1 MEHLEKGHFYRFQ
14 STVYKVEEV
23 YPDEKWGNHYS
34 IRNIAYHE
42 SNKIWFS
49 NRIKSMADGLDGV
62 TKAEEDLHS
71 FLVWALTQDYVVFY
85 DE

>member
-1 MEHLEKGHFYRFQ
+1 MEHLEKGDFYRFQ

-23 YPDEKWGNHYS
+23 YPDEKWGNHYK

>member
-1 MEHLEKGHFYRFQ
+1 
-14 STVYKVEEV
+14 
-23 YPDEKWGNHYS
+23 
-34 IRNIAYHE
+34 
-42 SNKIWFS
+42 
-49 NRIKSMADGLDGV
+49 MADGLDGV